1 MTSKRRSELGLLC
14 AVGLAACGG
23 SAAEAPVA
31 AAGLAPG
38 EVEHIGTLRYTPAPQ
53 TMSVAAYLGDNIR
66 LESADAPT
74 GHVLTPT
81 QAVPEEAL
89 AAASGKNVVVRCI
102 PRAPVAPRPDEAY
115 PQGPDGQPMARPET
129 CAVTSLNI
137 LPTP

>member
-1 MTSKRRSELGLLC
+1 MTSKRRSELGLLG
-14 AVGLAACGG
+14 ALALSACGG
-23 SAAEAPVA
+23 AAPSAPVA

-38 EVEHIGTLRYTPAPQ
+38 EVEYLGTLRYTPAPQ

-66 LESADAPT
+66 LESADTPA

-89 AAASGKNVVVRCI
+89 AAASGQRVVVRCV
-102 PRAPVAPRPDEAY
+102 PHPPVPPRPDEAY